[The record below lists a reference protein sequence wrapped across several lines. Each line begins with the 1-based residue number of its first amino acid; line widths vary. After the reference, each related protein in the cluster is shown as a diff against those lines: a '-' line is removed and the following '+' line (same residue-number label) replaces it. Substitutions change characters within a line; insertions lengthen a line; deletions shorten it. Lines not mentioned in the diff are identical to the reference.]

1 MKVVILVGVPGSG
14 KSTFCKKYPK
24 YVRISQDELGSRY
37 MCLELFR
44 ESLRKG
50 KSVIVDRCNI
60 NKLQRQLWLNIARE
74 FNVDEINC
82 VKLSV
87 VPEEAIKR
95 ISERKDHPTIKEDFS
110 LDKVKDIVYNFI
122 NTYEAPELSEGY
134 DKVLFIDNN

>member
-14 KSTFCKKYPK
+14 KSTFCKKYPA

-60 NKLQRQLWLNIARE
+60 NKMQRQLWLNIAKE

-82 VKLSV
+82 VTLSV
-87 VPEEAIKR
+87 TPEEAIKR
-95 ISERKDHPTIKEDFS
+95 IKERKDHPTIKDLTDEKMAS
-110 LDKVKDIVYNFI
+110 IVYNFI